1 MTNVTPKAKEAKTRR
16 RLIGT
21 VVSANMIK
29 IVVVRIERMVQHP
42 KYGKTYA
49 VSKKYKVHDPESQA
63 KVGAIIEIEETRPM
77 STDKRWRYL
86 RTVTNAA

>member
-1 MTNVTPKAKEAKTRR
+1 MTNSTPKELKTKTRR

-21 VVSANMIK
+21 VVSANMTK
-29 IVVVRIERMVQHP
+29 TVVIRIERKIQHP

-49 VSKKYKVHDPESQA
+49 VSKKYKVHDPEGQA
-63 KVGAIIEIEETRPM
+63 KVGATIEIEEMRPL

-86 RTVTNAA
+86 RTVTVTA